1 MKYLLITLSVLS
13 VITVLI
19 IIVGSNYGLFGDYF
33 KPAEIKL
40 IVAIA
45 LINSLQSLRM
55 EYINLKIK
63 EKD

>member
-13 VITVLI
+13 VIAILI
-19 IIVGSNYGLFGDYF
+19 IIVGSNYGIFGDYF
-33 KPAEIKL
+33 KPTEIKL
-40 IVAIA
+40 IVDVAFV
-45 LINSLQSLRM
+45 NSLQSLRM

>member
-1 MKYLLITLSVLS
+1 MKYLIIIISVLS
-13 VITVLI
+13 TIAVLI
-19 IIVGSNYGLFGDYF
+19 IIVGSNHGLFGDYF
-33 KPAEIKL
+33 KPTEIKL

-63 EKD
+63 EKE

>member
-13 VITVLI
+13 VITILI
-19 IIVGSNYGLFGDYF
+19 IIVGSNHGIFGDYF

-40 IVAIA
+40 IVAVA
-45 LINSLQSLRM
+45 FVNSLQSLRM

-63 EKD
+63 EKE